1 MRPTAV
7 PLYIASGWCA
17 LGAACAFV
25 PALGPAWMLSGSIAA
40 AILLVDLLTLTGEH
54 NVELER
60 HVDGNLP
67 ISAWSPV
74 TLTVTSRRPGI
85 THLDIFDHVPTSF
98 HVRGQPSASTQRHG
112 QRTTIQY
119 EVKPVA
125 RGDNSFAGTD
135 LLVLSNLGLW
145 KRRFFLPGRDE
156 VRVYPNFAEVAHYTL
171 LARNDNLE
179 QLGIRHNR
187 RRGQGNDFLEL
198 REYREGDTFRQ
209 IDWKATSKRQKLISR
224 EYHDERDQQL
234 IFLVDCGRR
243 MRQIEDGQAHL
254 DQALNAMLLLTY
266 VAARQGDAVGFLAF
280 GGADKWV
287 KPRKGAN
294 TVNHILGQA
303 YDLPSSNDTADYLSV
318 ARRLLEMQRRRALV
332 VIMSNTRNEDLDDL
346 LQAIGLMSRRHL
358 VVLGD
363 LLEPGLER
371 VMHSRVTTLDR
382 ALCFQEVLDY
392 LERRRKNHELLTHA
406 GAVCFDTNARELPA
420 RLVNRYL
427 DIKRTG
433 SL

>member
-1 MRPTAV
+1 M
-7 PLYIASGWCA
+7 
-17 LGAACAFV
+17 
-25 PALGPAWMLSGSIAA
+25 
-40 AILLVDLLTLTGEH
+40 
-54 NVELER
+54 
-60 HVDGNLP
+60 
-67 ISAWSPV
+67 
-74 TLTVTSRRPGI
+74 
-85 THLDIFDHVPTSF
+85 
-98 HVRGQPSASTQRHG
+98 
-112 QRTTIQY
+112 
-119 EVKPVA
+119 
-125 RGDNSFAGTD
+125 
-135 LLVLSNLGLW
+135 
-145 KRRFFLPGRDE
+145 
-156 VRVYPNFAEVAHYTL
+156 YPNFAEVAHYTL

-179 QLGIRHNR
+179 QLGIRRNR

-243 MRQIEDGQAHL
+243 MRQVEDGQAHL

-287 KPRKGAN
+287 KPRKGAD
-294 TVNHILGQA
+294 TVNYVLGQA
-303 YDLPSSNDTADYLSV
+303 YDLPSSNDTADYLGV
-318 ARRLLEMQRRRALV
+318 ARRLLELQRRRALV
-332 VIMSNTRNEDLDDL
+332 VILSNTRNEDLDDL
-346 LQAIGLMSRRHL
+346 AQAIGLMSRRHL
-358 VVLGD
+358 IVLGD

-371 VMHSRVTTLDR
+371 VMYSRVTTLDR

-392 LERRRKNHELLTHA
+392 LEKRRKSHELLTHA

-427 DIKRTG
+427 DIKRSG